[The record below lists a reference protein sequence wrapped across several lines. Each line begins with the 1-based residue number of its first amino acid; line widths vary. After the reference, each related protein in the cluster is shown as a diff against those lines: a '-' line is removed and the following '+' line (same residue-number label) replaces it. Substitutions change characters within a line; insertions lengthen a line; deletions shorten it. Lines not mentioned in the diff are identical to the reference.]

1 LEQATLKFEQ
11 ATLAANQAKE
21 SMEKV
26 NEKLEERTKYNQ
38 RVVNETKKVEE
49 MEQKSEFQNQIK
61 KLKALVAMN
70 EGLKKQEKTF
80 KESCAKE
87 MKLMKDEL
95 KKLQNIGKS
104 DAPKSDEE
112 KRLDQIEEMYN
123 TIDKKYGKVRGIL
136 ARKNQTIST
145 VAREIDDVP
154 TRTELIQYERRFEE
168 LYQEIESTLEE
179 TRKYFDKYNVC
190 ITIKKYLTKEVEL
203 LAGINEKFLPS
214 MQSKSAQEEFI
225 GEIERIDTGL
235 SQMQNKLEEKQ
246 TRVIEENA
254 TAQSKYQKYVDEQ
267 RAYFKAVKD
276 FQLECDKNEML
287 TERLEGKQ

>member
-1 LEQATLKFEQ
+1 MEQATLKFEQ

-95 KKLQNIGKS
+95 KKLQNVGKS

-112 KRLDQIEEMYN
+112 KRLDQIEEMYT

-179 TRKYFDKYNVC
+179 TRKYFDKYNVQSR
-190 ITIKKYLTKEVEL
+190 IKNYLQKEVEL
-203 LAGINEKFLPS
+203 LQGINDKFLPS
-214 MQSKSAQEEFI
+214 METKQAQDEFI
-225 GEIERIDTGL
+225 GEIQRIEGGL
-235 SQMQNKLEEKQ
+235 KQMHEKLEDKKI
-246 TRVIEENA
+246 TANRENEIS
-254 TAQSKYQKYVDEQ
+254 QNNYQKFVDEQ

-287 TERLEGKQ
+287 TERLEER